1 MWVKDEES
9 CFSFKCD
16 GKVIAWFEEVYAD
29 SNVIAVCSY
38 HLAGCEK
45 FYNTTD
51 VLNDEKNKEISTKI
65 LLSYYKKLAKKIDK
79 IIKSLEKE
87 AQNVWFIRAPK

>member
-16 GKVIAWFEEVYAD
+16 GKVIAWFEEVYAET
-29 SNVIAVCSY
+29 NVIAVCSY
-38 HLAGCEK
+38 NLAGCEK

-87 AQNVWFIRAPK
+87 AQNV

>member
-1 MWVKDEES
+1 MWAKDEEC

-38 HLAGCEK
+38 NLAGCEK

-51 VLNDEKNKEISTKI
+51 ILNDKKNKEISTKI
-65 LLSYYKKLAKKIDK
+65 LLSYYKKLAKKINK
-79 IIKSLEKE
+79 IIKSLENE
-87 AQNVWFIRAPK
+87 VQNG

>member
-16 GKVIAWFEEVYAD
+16 GKVIAWFEEVYAET
-29 SNVIAVCSY
+29 NVIAVCSDDFV
-38 HLAGCEK
+38 GCEK

-65 LLSYYKKLAKKIDK
+65 LLSYYKKLAIKINK
-79 IIKSLEKE
+79 IIKALENE
-87 AQNVWFIRAPK
+87 VQNV

>member
-16 GKVIAWFEEVYAD
+16 GKVIAWFEEVYAET
-29 SNVIAVCSY
+29 NVIAVCSDD
-38 HLAGCEK
+38 LAGCEK

-51 VLNDEKNKEISTKI
+51 VLDIDKNKKISTNI

-87 AQNVWFIRAPK
+87 AQNV

>member
-1 MWVKDEES
+1 MWAKDEEC

-38 HLAGCEK
+38 NLEACEK

-65 LLSYYKKLAKKIDK
+65 LLSYYKKTVKKINK
-79 IIKSLEKE
+79 IIKALENE
-87 AQNVWFIRAPK
+87 AQNV